1 MIRIVT
7 AKTWGELQ
15 TKLASAEAKSVFLE
29 AQGKAVMDKAVKLSD
44 ALGKVA
50 SWLTANLMAAGRTQR
65 TLTPRDVAK
74 AVGFDLSVE
83 PGKDG
88 EIKLRIIPKATRG
101 LPLKEGEASV
111 VQTAPPSAPMPEPIA
126 AQEPAKTQD

>member
-1 MIRIVT
+1 MLRIVT
-7 AKTWGELQ
+7 AKTWKELQ
-15 TKLASAEAKSVFLE
+15 ARLESESAKAKFLE
-29 AQGKAVMDKAVKLSD
+29 ESGKAITDKAVKLSD

-74 AVGFDLSVE
+74 AVGFDLAVE

>member
-15 TKLASAEAKSVFLE
+15 AKLASAEAKSAFLE

-50 SWLTANLMAAGRTQR
+50 SWLVSNLMAANRTQR
-65 TLTPRDVAK
+65 ILTPRDMAK

-88 EIKLRIIPKATRG
+88 EVKLRVIPKAPKG
-101 LPLKEGEASV
+101 LPLDQGKQSV
-111 VQTAPPSAPMPEPIA
+111 VETAPPTAPMPEPVT
-126 AQEPAKTQD
+126 AQEPKP